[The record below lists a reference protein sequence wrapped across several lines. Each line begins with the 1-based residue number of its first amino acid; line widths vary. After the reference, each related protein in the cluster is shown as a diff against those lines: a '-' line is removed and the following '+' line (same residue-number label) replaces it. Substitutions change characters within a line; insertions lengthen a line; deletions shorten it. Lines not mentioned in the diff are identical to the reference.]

1 MHGNGGRYRLAL
13 EVESIAVGTELLLGQ
28 ITNTNAQL
36 LARMLAEQGL
46 HHYFQSTVGDN
57 RERLSQTLHLALGRS
72 DVVVTIGGL
81 GPTQDDLTK
90 EVVAGLFG
98 RSLVVH
104 EPSWERIRGRI
115 GAASTPNNLRQAE
128 IPEGAEVIANEV
140 GLAPGVLLAAPY
152 RAPGTDAAQARVVIC
167 LPGPPNEFGPMVRGP
182 VAEYLAALA
191 HGSGRHAAIQ
201 SRSLHLAGVGESK
214 AEHLLQDVIAD
225 LNLRGGVTLATY
237 AKPGDVEVRLTA
249 HAPTV
254 EEAQARL
261 RPVEEAVRA
270 RVGPWVYGTDGAT
283 LGGATLRALA
293 GTGRTLAVAESCTG
307 GELCSWLTAEAGASA
322 GFLLGAVTYSD
333 LSKRVAA
340 GVGSDLLAQSGAVSA
355 ATVRAMAEGVRR
367 QVGASVGLA
376 VTGFAGP
383 DGGTPADPVGTV
395 YIGLATPEGTWH
407 RRLVLRGDRAGVRR
421 RAVQEALQLL
431 RRYAVDG
438 AAGVQGASEG

>member
-1 MHGNGGRYRLAL
+1 MAL
-13 EVESIAVGTELLLGQ
+13 VVESIAVGTELLLGQ

-57 RERLSQTLHLALGRS
+57 RDRLTQTLRLALGRA

-90 EVVAGLFG
+90 EVVASVFG
-98 RSLVVH
+98 RGVAVH

-115 GAASTPNNLRQAE
+115 GAASTPNNRRQAE
-128 IPEGAEVIANEV
+128 LPEGAEVIANEV

-152 RAPGTDAAQARVVIC
+152 RAPGAQAALPRVVIC
-167 LPGPPNEFGPMVRGP
+167 LPGPPNEFGPMVSGP
-182 VAEYLAALA
+182 VAQYLAALA
-191 HGSGRHAAIQ
+191 HGSGRRAAIQ

-225 LNLRGGVTLATY
+225 LNLRDGVTLATY

-254 EEAQARL
+254 AQAQDLL

-293 GTGRTLAVAESCTG
+293 ETGRTLAVAESCTG
-307 GELCSWLTAEAGASA
+307 GELSAWLTAEAGASA

-333 LSKRVAA
+333 VAKRATA
-340 GVGSDLLAQSGAVSA
+340 GVDADVLAQAGAVSA
-355 ATVRAMAEGVRR
+355 AAVRAMAEGVRR
-367 QVGASVGLA
+367 QVGAAVGLA

-383 DGGTPADPVGTV
+383 DGGTAADPVGTV
-395 YIGLATPEGTWH
+395 YLGLSTPEGTWD
-407 RRLVLRGDRAGVRR
+407 RRLTLRGDRAAIRR

-438 AAGVQGASEG
+438 AAAVQGAVAQA

>member
-1 MHGNGGRYRLAL
+1 MAL

-57 RERLSQTLHLALGRS
+57 RERLTQTLRLALDRS

-98 RSLVVH
+98 RGLVVH
-104 EPSWERIRGRI
+104 EASWERIRGRI

-128 IPEGAEVIANEV
+128 IPQGSDVIANEA
-140 GLAPGVLLAAPY
+140 GLAPGVLLVAPY
-152 RAPGTDAAQARVVIC
+152 RAPGAEVARDRVVIC

-182 VAEYLAALA
+182 VAQYLAALA
-191 HGSGRHAAIQ
+191 HGSGSQAAIQ
-201 SRSLHLAGVGESK
+201 SRSLHLAGIGESK
-214 AEHLLQDVIAD
+214 AEHLLRDVIAD
-225 LNLRGGVTLATY
+225 LEVRGGVTLATY

-254 EEAQARL
+254 DEARALL
-261 RPVEEAVRA
+261 RPVEAAVRE
-270 RVGPWVYGTDGAT
+270 RVGAWVYGTDGAT
-283 LGGATLRALA
+283 LGGAALRALSE
-293 GTGRTLAVAESCTG
+293 TGRTLAVAESCTG
-307 GELCSWLTAEAGASA
+307 GELSAWLTAEPGASA

-333 LSKRVAA
+333 AGKRVAA
-340 GVGSDLLAQSGAVSA
+340 GVAAELLADGGAVSA
-355 ATVRAMAEGVRR
+355 ATARAMAEGVRR
-367 QVGASVGLA
+367 QVGATVGLA

-383 DGGTPADPVGTV
+383 GGGTAADPVGTV
-395 YIGLATPEGTWH
+395 YIGLAAPEGAWA
-407 RRLVLRGDRAGVRR
+407 RRLALRGDRAGVRR
-421 RAVQEALQLL
+421 RAVQEALQWL
-431 RRYAVDG
+431 RCYAVEG
-438 AAGVQGASEG
+438 ALAAQEAVAR

>member
-1 MHGNGGRYRLAL
+1 MAL
-13 EVESIAVGTELLLGQ
+13 VVESIAVGTELLLGQ
-28 ITNTNAQL
+28 IANTNAQL

-57 RERLSQTLHLALGRS
+57 RERLTQTLHLALGRS

-90 EVVAGLFG
+90 EVVAGVFHRG
-98 RSLVVH
+98 LVVH

-115 GAASTPNNLRQAE
+115 GAASTPNNRRQAE
-128 IPEGAEVIANEV
+128 IPADAEVIANEV

-152 RAPGTDAAQARVVIC
+152 RAPGSEEALARVVIC

-182 VAEYLAALA
+182 VAQYLAALA
-191 HGSGRHAAIQ
+191 HGSGRQAAIQ

-225 LNLRGGVTLATY
+225 LDRSGGVTLATY

-249 HAPTV
+249 HAPTA
-254 EEAQARL
+254 EEAQALL

-283 LGGATLRALA
+283 LGGATLRVLSE
-293 GTGRTLAVAESCTG
+293 TGRTLAVAESCTG
-307 GELCSWLTAEAGASA
+307 GELSAWLTADPGASA
-322 GFLLGAVTYSD
+322 GFLLGAVTYGD
-333 LSKRVAA
+333 AAKRAVAA
-340 GVGSDLLAQSGAVSA
+340 VDAGLLAEDGAVSA
-355 ATVRAMAEGVRR
+355 AAARAMAEGVRR
-367 QVGASVGLA
+367 QVGATVGLA

-383 DGGTPADPVGTV
+383 EGGTAADPVGTV
-395 YIGLATPEGTWH
+395 YVGLAAPEGTWD
-407 RRLVLRGDRAGVRR
+407 RRLTLRGDRAAVRR
-421 RAVQEALQLL
+421 RAVQESLQWL

-438 AAGVQGASEG
+438 AAAMRPGNDG